1 MKSTGIVRS
10 VDPLG
15 RMVIPS
21 ELRESF
27 GVKDG
32 KGAFEIFVDNDSII
46 LKKYEPTCVFCGNN
60 ENITIFK
67 DRNVCEKCIKE
78 LQNNL

>member
-21 ELRESF
+21 ELREKF

-32 KGAFEIFVDNDSII
+32 KGAFEIFVEGDSII
-46 LKKYEPTCVFCGNN
+46 LKKYEPTCIFCGSNK
-60 ENITIFK
+60 NITVFK
-67 DRNVCEKCIKE
+67 DRNVCKNCIAE
-78 LQNNL
+78 LNE

>member
-15 RMVIPS
+15 RMVIPA
-21 ELRESF
+21 ELREKF

-32 KGAFEIFVDNDSII
+32 KGAFEIFVDGDSII
-46 LKKYEPTCVFCGNN
+46 LKKYEPTCVFCGSC
-60 ENITIFK
+60 EKITVFK
-67 DRNVCEKCIKE
+67 DRNVCDNCIKE
-78 LQNNL
+78 LTK